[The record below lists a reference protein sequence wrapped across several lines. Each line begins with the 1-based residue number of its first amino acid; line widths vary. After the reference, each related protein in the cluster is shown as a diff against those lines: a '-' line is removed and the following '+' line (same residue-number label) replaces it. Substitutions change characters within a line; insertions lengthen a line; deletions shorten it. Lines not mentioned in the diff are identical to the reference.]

1 MKFFDVDKGKADTA
15 FLDCSDLSEHSNDA
29 SPNADAIVTCLTKK
43 MQELAMEI
51 GNLEAFVSDGASVMT
66 GAEGG
71 VAAKIKKDFLSKMIN
86 IHCICHRLAP
96 ACADTGDD
104 YIFINSF
111 EENLIKL
118 WKFFK
123 NSSKRLKIYVR
134 IALKCKEFDTMSNK
148 RQKNIVK
155 GVKKA
160 CRTRW
165 LGLHAGA
172 DAVYDEYEGIVK
184 TLQEIPFD
192 RFSGSLAIGLLKKI
206 KRS

>member
-15 FLDCSDLSEHSNDA
+15 FLDCADLLEHSIDA

-43 MQELAMEI
+43 MQELAMER
-51 GNLEAFVSDGASVMT
+51 GNLKAFVSDGVSVMT

-71 VAAKIKKDFLSKMIN
+71 VAAKFWQDFASTMIN
-86 IHCICHRLAP
+86 IHCICHRLAL
-96 ACADTGDD
+96 ACVDTGDD
-104 YIFINSF
+104 YKFINSF
-111 EENLIKL
+111 EENRIKL

-155 GVKKA
+155 RVKKA

-165 LGLHAGA
+165 LSLHAGF
-172 DAVYDEYEGIVK
+172 DVVYDEYEGIVK
-184 TLQEIPFD
+184 TVQEIQFD
-192 RFSGSLAIGLLKKI
+192 RSSGSQAIGLLKN